1 MLTSGLA
8 REKAAWMVGALVM
21 LVLGLTLPGT
31 PLAQTQTTTTV
42 DVRKF
47 EVIAVDGNHLVLRD
61 ERGTNEYTVPSD
73 FLFTVDGKKMS
84 VSDLKA
90 GMKGTATVT
99 TTTTIKPVVV
109 TEIRRGVVLMVGQG
123 SVTVRDETDGLRKR
137 FTQDQ
142 LNDRGLQI
150 FKDGRAIGVSQLN
163 KGDQITATVISR
175 HPPVV
180 VTEQD
185 VQATLASPSPSPRRR
200 RPRPSRSRLPPR
212 PTRPPPRR
220 HRPPSLCN
228 PPHRWRLLKWW
239 LQLCPFPRGRI
250 VRVGNAVVPADRP
263 GRRGDAVLCRAPAQG
278 RRNQPN

>member
-1 MLTSGLA
+1 MTSGLA

-185 VQATLASPSPSPRRR
+185 VQATLAQSQSKTEAASTKPESPPTQTDSTPAKTALPAVAVQPTAPVATPQVVAAALPVPAPVESSGSGTPWYLLIALVVAAMLFFVVRRR
-200 RPRPSRSRLPPR
+200 
-212 PTRPPPRR
+212 
-220 HRPPSLCN
+220 
-228 PPHRWRLLKWW
+228 KD
-239 LQLCPFPRGRI
+239 G
-250 VRVGNAVVPADRP
+250 
-263 GRRGDAVLCRAPAQG
+263 
-278 RRNQPN
+278 NQPN

>member
-1 MLTSGLA
+1 MTSGLA

-73 FLFTVDGKKMS
+73 FLFAVDGKKMS

-185 VQATLASPSPSPRRR
+185 VQATLAQSQSKTEAASTKPESPPTQTDSTPAKTALPAVAVQPTAPVATPQVVAAALPVPAPVESSGSGTPWYLLIALVVAAMLFFVVRRR
-200 RPRPSRSRLPPR
+200 
-212 PTRPPPRR
+212 
-220 HRPPSLCN
+220 
-228 PPHRWRLLKWW
+228 KD
-239 LQLCPFPRGRI
+239 G
-250 VRVGNAVVPADRP
+250 
-263 GRRGDAVLCRAPAQG
+263 
-278 RRNQPN
+278 NQPN

>member
-1 MLTSGLA
+1 MTSGLA

-185 VQATLASPSPSPRRR
+185 VQATLAQSQSKTEAASTKPESPPTQTDSTPAKTASPAVAVQPTAPVATPQVVAAALPVPAPVVSSGSGTPWYLLIALVVAAMLFFVVRRR
-200 RPRPSRSRLPPR
+200 
-212 PTRPPPRR
+212 
-220 HRPPSLCN
+220 
-228 PPHRWRLLKWW
+228 KD
-239 LQLCPFPRGRI
+239 G
-250 VRVGNAVVPADRP
+250 
-263 GRRGDAVLCRAPAQG
+263 
-278 RRNQPN
+278 NQPN

>member
-1 MLTSGLA
+1 MTSRLVNDG
-8 REKAAWMVGALVM
+8 AAWVAGVFVM
-21 LVLGLTLPGT
+21 LVLGLTFAGT

-42 DVRKF
+42 NVRKF

-61 ERGTNEYTVPSD
+61 DRGTNEYTVPSD

-109 TEIRRGVVLMVGQG
+109 TEIRRGVVLIVGQG
-123 SVTVRDETDGLRKR
+123 SVTVRDEADGLRKR

-150 FKDGRAIGVSQLN
+150 FKDGRAIGISQLN
-163 KGDQITATVISR
+163 KGDEITATVISQ

-185 VQATLASPSPSPRRR
+185 VQATLAQSQSKTESPPKTES
-200 RPRPSRSRLPPR
+200 
-212 PTRPPPRR
+212 TPPRR
-220 HRPPSLCN
+220 NRPLPRRNRRPSQRN
-228 PPHRWRLLKWW
+228 PPRRLWLRRRLHPRPLLHRS
-239 LQLCPFPRGRI
+239 
-250 VRVGNAVVPADRP
+250 NRP
-263 GRRGDAVLCRAPAQG
+263 GWGVRGTC
-278 RRNQPN
+278 

>member
-1 MLTSGLA
+1 MMTSGLA

-21 LVLGLTLPGT
+21 LVFGLTLPGT

-185 VQATLASPSPSPRRR
+185 VQATLAQSQSKTEAASTKPESPPTQTDSTPAKTASPAVAVQ
-200 RPRPSRSRLPPR
+200 
-212 PTRPPPRR
+212 PTAPVATP
-220 HRPPSLCN
+220 
-228 PPHRWRLLKWW
+228 
-239 LQLCPFPRGRI
+239 Q
-250 VRVGNAVVPADRP
+250 VVAAVVPVPAPVESSGSRTP
-263 GRRGDAVLCRAPAQG
+263 WYLLIALVVAAMLFFVVRRRKDG
-278 RRNQPN
+278 NQPN

>member
-1 MLTSGLA
+1 MMTSGLA

-185 VQATLASPSPSPRRR
+185 VQATLAQSQSKTEAASTKPESPPTQTDSTPAKTASPAVAVQPTAPVATPQVVAAALPVPAPVESSGSGTPWYLLIALVVAAMLFFVVRRR
-200 RPRPSRSRLPPR
+200 
-212 PTRPPPRR
+212 
-220 HRPPSLCN
+220 
-228 PPHRWRLLKWW
+228 KD
-239 LQLCPFPRGRI
+239 G
-250 VRVGNAVVPADRP
+250 
-263 GRRGDAVLCRAPAQG
+263 
-278 RRNQPN
+278 NQPN

>member
-1 MLTSGLA
+1 MTSGLA

-21 LVLGLTLPGT
+21 LVFGLTLPGT

-185 VQATLASPSPSPRRR
+185 VQATLAQSQSKTEAASTKPESPPTQTDSTPAKTASPAVAVQPTAPVATPQVVAAALPVPAPVESSGSGTPWYLLIALVVAAMLFFVVRRR
-200 RPRPSRSRLPPR
+200 
-212 PTRPPPRR
+212 
-220 HRPPSLCN
+220 
-228 PPHRWRLLKWW
+228 KD
-239 LQLCPFPRGRI
+239 G
-250 VRVGNAVVPADRP
+250 
-263 GRRGDAVLCRAPAQG
+263 
-278 RRNQPN
+278 NQPN

>member
-1 MLTSGLA
+1 MTSGLA

-185 VQATLASPSPSPRRR
+185 VQATLAQSQSKTEAASTKPESPPTQTDSTPAKTASPAVAVQPTAPVATPQVVAAALPVPAPVESSGSGTQWYLLIALVVAAMLFFVVRRR
-200 RPRPSRSRLPPR
+200 K
-212 PTRPPPRR
+212 
-220 HRPPSLCN
+220 N
-228 PPHRWRLLKWW
+228 
-239 LQLCPFPRGRI
+239 G
-250 VRVGNAVVPADRP
+250 
-263 GRRGDAVLCRAPAQG
+263 
-278 RRNQPN
+278 NQPN

>member
-1 MLTSGLA
+1 MMTSGLA

-185 VQATLASPSPSPRRR
+185 VQATLAQSQSKTEAASTKPESPPTQTDSTPAKTASPAVAVQ
-200 RPRPSRSRLPPR
+200 
-212 PTRPPPRR
+212 PTAPVATP
-220 HRPPSLCN
+220 
-228 PPHRWRLLKWW
+228 
-239 LQLCPFPRGRI
+239 Q
-250 VRVGNAVVPADRP
+250 VVAAVVPVPAP
-263 GRRGDAVLCRAPAQG
+263 VESSGSGTPWYLLIALVVAAMLFFVVRRRKDG
-278 RRNQPN
+278 NQPN

>member
-1 MLTSGLA
+1 MTSGLA

-21 LVLGLTLPGT
+21 LVFGLTLPGT
-31 PLAQTQTTTTV
+31 PLAQTQTMTTV

-73 FLFTVDGKKMS
+73 FLFAVDGKKMS

-185 VQATLASPSPSPRRR
+185 VQASLAQSQSKTVAASTKPESPPTQTDSTPAKTASPAVAVQPTAPVAT
-200 RPRPSRSRLPPR
+200 PQVVAAALP
-212 PTRPPPRR
+212 
-220 HRPPSLCN
+220 
-228 PPHRWRLLKWW
+228 
-239 LQLCPFPRGRI
+239 
-250 VRVGNAVVPADRP
+250 VPAP
-263 GRRGDAVLCRAPAQG
+263 VESSGSGTPWYLLIALVVAAMLFFVVLRRKDG
-278 RRNQPN
+278 NQPN

>member
-1 MLTSGLA
+1 MTSGLA

-185 VQATLASPSPSPRRR
+185 VQATLAQSQSKTEAASTKPESPPTQTDSTPAKTASPAVAVQPTAPLATPQVVAAALPVPAPVESSGSGTPWYLLIALVVAAMLFFVVRRR
-200 RPRPSRSRLPPR
+200 
-212 PTRPPPRR
+212 
-220 HRPPSLCN
+220 
-228 PPHRWRLLKWW
+228 KD
-239 LQLCPFPRGRI
+239 G
-250 VRVGNAVVPADRP
+250 
-263 GRRGDAVLCRAPAQG
+263 
-278 RRNQPN
+278 NQPN

>member
-1 MLTSGLA
+1 MTSGLA

-185 VQATLASPSPSPRRR
+185 VQATLAQSQSKTEAASTKPESPPTQTDSTPAKTASPAVAVQPTAPVATPQVVAAALPVPAPVESSGSGTPWYLLIALVVAAMLFFVVRRR
-200 RPRPSRSRLPPR
+200 
-212 PTRPPPRR
+212 
-220 HRPPSLCN
+220 
-228 PPHRWRLLKWW
+228 KD
-239 LQLCPFPRGRI
+239 G
-250 VRVGNAVVPADRP
+250 
-263 GRRGDAVLCRAPAQG
+263 
-278 RRNQPN
+278 NQPN

>member
-1 MLTSGLA
+1 MMTSGLA

-73 FLFTVDGKKMS
+73 FLFAVDGKKMS

-185 VQATLASPSPSPRRR
+185 VQATLAQSQSKTEAASTKPESPPTQTDSTPAKTASPAVAVQPTAPLATPQVVAAALPVPAPVESSGSGTPWYLLIALVVAAMLFFVVRRR
-200 RPRPSRSRLPPR
+200 
-212 PTRPPPRR
+212 
-220 HRPPSLCN
+220 
-228 PPHRWRLLKWW
+228 KD
-239 LQLCPFPRGRI
+239 G
-250 VRVGNAVVPADRP
+250 
-263 GRRGDAVLCRAPAQG
+263 
-278 RRNQPN
+278 NQPN